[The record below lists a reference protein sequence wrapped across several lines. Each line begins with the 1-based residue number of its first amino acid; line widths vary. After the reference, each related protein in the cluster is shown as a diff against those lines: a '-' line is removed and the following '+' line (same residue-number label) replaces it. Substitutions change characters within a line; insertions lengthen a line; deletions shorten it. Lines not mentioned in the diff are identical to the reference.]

1 MVRIQPALADDL
13 APLCA
18 LLAGAE
24 LPIAGLREHLGTAL
38 VARAGAEIVGC
49 VALEVYGDAALL
61 RSLAVAPSRRRSGL
75 GRRLAQ
81 AALDLGSEVHVRSF
95 CLLTTTAAE
104 FFVRHFG
111 FRPVVRD
118 AVPAVVRGSVEFTSA
133 CPSSAQVM
141 LLERR

>member
-1 MVRIQPALADDL
+1 MERIERALAADL

-24 LPIAGLREHLGTAL
+24 LPTAGLRQHLGTAL
-38 VARAGAEIVGC
+38 VARDGTEIVGC

-61 RSLAVAPSRRRSGL
+61 RSLAVAPPRRGTGL
-75 GRRLAQ
+75 GRRLAH
-81 AALDLGSEVHVRSF
+81 AALDLGREAHVQSF
-95 CLLTTTAAE
+95 CLLTTTASE
-104 FFVRHFG
+104 FFGRHFG

-118 AVPAVVRGSVEFTSA
+118 AVPAAVRQSVEFTSA
-133 CPSSAQVM
+133 CPAGAQAM